1 MADNKDKRDELREID
16 ISDSGHAYENRQ
28 EIYYND
34 NVGGHI
40 DAHLIP
46 GFGTADWDGVMRA
59 LYDIGY
65 SGTFNFE
72 CRTRHL
78 PKAASEFA
86 GYHLMS
92 VARSLIDR
100 AWKK

>member
-1 MADNKDKRDELREID
+1 MGL
-16 ISDSGHAYENRQ
+16 HL
-28 EIYYND
+28 ND

-59 LYDIGY
+59 LCDIGY

-78 PKAASEFA
+78 PKAASEFV